1 MKTITLAVKNKAL
14 GPVIGRHPWIFSGG
28 FENIPE
34 GIAPGTPIIVTDHSG
49 SFLAQGY
56 FGSYS
61 QIAVRIWSYKEEE
74 KIDLAFFKNRIRQA
88 LSIRQQYIEPT
99 DTNAYRLI
107 NSESDLLPGLIVDRY
122 AGCLA
127 VQFHTRGIEAWKDLI
142 IEALTEELSPIGIYE
157 RSDARGRRDE
167 NMSQAT
173 GLLYGNV
180 PDLVEVTENG
190 LRFYVDI
197 KHGQKTGFFLD
208 QRDKRQALK
217 KYSAGKNVLNTFS
230 YTGGFSLYALAGGAG
245 EVTSV
250 DVSQAALDLA
260 EKNLGLNGLD
270 ASRAN
275 FVCEDVK
282 EYLKSLKPGQHDIII
297 LDPPAFI
304 KDRHKKRQGLRGY
317 QYINDLAVKN
327 LNPGQILVSCSC
339 SAHLSL
345 EELRKIVLEAGA
357 KNKKSLQILETF
369 THGIDHPQLV
379 SFAEGE
385 YLKVIFC
392 LISA

>member
-1 MKTITLAVKNKAL
+1 MKTIKLTVKNKAL

-28 FENIPE
+28 LENIPE
-34 GIAPGTPIIVTDHSG
+34 GITPGTPIIVTDHSG

-61 QIAVRIWSYKEEE
+61 QIAVRIWSYEEGE
-74 KIDLAFFKNRIRQA
+74 RIDLSFFKNRIERA
-88 LSIRQQYIEPT
+88 LSIRKRLVEPT
-99 DTNAYRLI
+99 NTDAYRLI
-107 NSESDLLPGLIVDRY
+107 NSENDLLPGLIVDRY
-122 AGCLA
+122 ADYLA

-142 IEALTEELSPIGIYE
+142 IQALTEELGPIGIYE

-167 NMSQAT
+167 NMDEAT
-173 GLLYGNV
+173 GLLYGSV
-180 PDLVEVTENG
+180 PDLVEISENG
-190 LRFYVDI
+190 IRFHVDI

-230 YTGGFSLYALAGGAG
+230 YTGGFSLYALASGAS

-260 EKNLGLNGLD
+260 RKNLELNGLD
-270 ASRAN
+270 DSRAN
-275 FVCEDVK
+275 FICEDVK
-282 EYLKSLKPGQHDIII
+282 EYLKSLEPGRHDVII

-327 LNPGQILVSCSC
+327 LNPGQVLVSCSC

-357 KNKKSLQILETF
+357 KNKKSLQVLETF